1 MAFHMTT
8 NQTLTSSRQACL
20 IGVTPNNVENRTAQV
35 RESVFGSATNP
46 MLLTEGL
53 VVRRQL

>member
-35 RESVFGSATNP
+35 RRKRVWISDKSHAFNGGS
-46 MLLTEGL
+46 G
-53 VVRRQL
+53 R